1 MRKLNY
7 ILIVDDD
14 EASNLITRLFLE
26 KADVTD
32 QIHVRMNGVEAVAF
46 IMQHMNAMPELILLD
61 INMPLMD
68 GFEFLRRWKSNGM
81 TGKSKIVMYTSSGRE
96 ADISQAQQYEDV
108 VAYIEKPMSLTKMA
122 QLMDAVFGQNK
133 SGNF

>member
-1 MRKLNY
+1 MARLNY

-46 IMQHMNAMPELILLD
+46 IMQHMNALPELILLD

-68 GFEFLRRWKSNGM
+68 GFEFLRRWKANGM

-96 ADISQAQQYEDV
+96 ADIAHAKQYEDV
-108 VAYIEKPMSLTKMA
+108 VAYIEKPMSMA
-122 QLMDAVFGQNK
+122 KINQLLDAVFGQNR
-133 SGNF
+133 SGS